1 MSDSFG
7 LVTAHPYMANSV
19 PEIKREML
27 EAVGAKSVEELFEQ
41 IPQEHRLTT
50 PLQLPPALTSELALR
65 SHLLSLLGKNQT
77 CEGNLNFLGAGCW
90 QHFVPGICDEIAARR
105 ELVTNIW
112 GTSSSDHGRNQG
124 LFEFC
129 SEIAELVDL
138 DCVGLPVYSW
148 GCAAG
153 HAIRMAAR
161 LTGRREVLIP
171 RLMDPQRLSVIHTYC
186 EPVQNAGH
194 ITVRLVDY
202 VMETGGISLADLEA
216 KISSSTAAVYFEMPS
231 YIGAID
237 ANAAAIANVA
247 RRFGAQVIV
256 GVDPLSLGV
265 LSAPPKYGADLVVG
279 SIQPLGLHMLAG
291 GSLGGF
297 IASRDE
303 ERYVREFPTLL
314 LSAAPTIEPGELG
327 YSMTLLKQ
335 SSYDAREQGK
345 DWTGHT
351 VHLWAQVCAAYMA
364 LLGPAGFAELGALV
378 LSRSH
383 YAAQRLQK
391 LDGIRTLFGT
401 GFFKEFVVNFDE
413 TGKSVAQIHRELRTR
428 AIFGG
433 KDLSVEFPE
442 LGQSALYCVTEVH
455 AQADIDR
462 LVDTLAE
469 VISK

>member
-27 EAVGAKSVEELFEQ
+27 DAIGVGSVDELFEQ
-41 IPQEHRLTT
+41 IPREHRLTT
-50 PLQLPPALTSELALR
+50 PLRLPPALTSELELR
-65 SHLLSLLGKNQT
+65 SHLLGLLNKNNT

-153 HAIRMAAR
+153 YAIRMAAR

-171 RLMDPQRLSVIHTYC
+171 RLMDPERLSVIRTYC
-186 EPVQNAGH
+186 EPVENASH
-194 ITVRLVDY
+194 LTVRLIDY
-202 VMETGGISLADLEA
+202 VTDTGGISLADLEA
-216 KISSSTAAVYFEMPS
+216 KISSNTAAVYFETPS

-237 ANAAAIANVA
+237 ANAATIAEIA
-247 RRFGAQVIV
+247 RRHGAQVIV

-265 LSAPPKYGADLVVG
+265 LSAPPQYGADIVVG

-314 LSAAPTIEPGELG
+314 LSAAPTIVPGELG

-364 LLGPAGFAELGALV
+364 LLGPTGFTELGALV

-383 YAAQRLQK
+383 YAAKRLQE

-401 GFFKEFVVNFDE
+401 AFFKEFVVNFDG
-413 TGKSVAQIHRELRTR
+413 TGMSVAEINEGLRKHG
-428 AIFGG
+428 IFGG
-433 KDLSVEFPE
+433 KDLSAEFPE

-462 LVDTLAE
+462 LVNALAK
-469 VISK
+469 VVSK

>member
-1 MSDSFG
+1 MSDSFRP
-7 LVTAHPYMANSV
+7 VSPHPYMANSV

-27 EAVGAKSVEELFEQ
+27 ESIGAASVEELFEQ
-41 IPQEHRLTT
+41 IPQDHRLKI
-50 PLQLPPALTSELALR
+50 PLQLPPALTSELELR
-65 SHLLSLLGKNQT
+65 AHLLSLLGKNET
-77 CEGNLNFLGAGCW
+77 CERNLNFLGAGCW
-90 QHFVPGICDEIAARR
+90 QHFVPAICDEIAARR

-129 SEIAELVDL
+129 SQIGELVDL

-171 RLMDPQRLSVIHTYC
+171 RLMDPQRLSVIRAYC
-186 EPVQNAGH
+186 EPVENARH
-194 ITVRLVDY
+194 ITVRLVEY
-202 VMETGGISLADLEA
+202 ARETGGVSLTDLEA
-216 KISSSTAAVYFEMPS
+216 KISSNTAAVYFEMPS
-231 YIGAID
+231 YIGAVD
-237 ANAAAIANVA
+237 ANAAAIADMA
-247 RRFGAQVIV
+247 HRYGAQVIV

-265 LSAPPKYGADLVVG
+265 LSAPPAYGADIVVG

-314 LSAAPTIEPGELG
+314 LSAAPTTAPGELG
-327 YSMTLLKQ
+327 FSMTLLRQ

-364 LLGPAGFAELGALV
+364 LLGPTGFSEVGALV

-383 YAAQRLQK
+383 YAAQRLQN
-391 LDGIRTLFGT
+391 LPGVQTLFGT
-401 GFFKEFVVNFDE
+401 GFFKEFIVNFDG
-413 TGKSVAQIHRELRTR
+413 TGTTVATIQKGLRR
-428 AIFGG
+428 HGIFGG
-433 KDLSVEFPE
+433 KDLSAEFPE

-455 AQADIDR
+455 AQADIDY
-462 LVDTLAE
+462 LVASLAE
-469 VISK
+469 VVAK